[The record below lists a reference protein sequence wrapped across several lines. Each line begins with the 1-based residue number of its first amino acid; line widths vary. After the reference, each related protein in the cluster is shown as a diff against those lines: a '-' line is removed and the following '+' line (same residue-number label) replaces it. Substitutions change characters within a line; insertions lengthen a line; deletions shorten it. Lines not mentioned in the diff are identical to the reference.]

1 MAFNSLTFLLFFA
14 AVLLAHS
21 LSLEWRLKKINLLVA
36 SYVFYAAWNPPFI
49 VLLWISTLTD
59 WIAARKMSVSTG
71 RRRSMYLAVSVAV
84 NLGLLGYFKY
94 GGFLHENFAALL
106 SLLDIAYALPETH
119 VILPLGISFY
129 TFQSMSYSIDVYR
142 NKIKPADSL
151 LDFALYV
158 SFFPQLVAGPIIR
171 ARFFLRQLGEHGWRR
186 VQNIGWGA
194 LLITIGMFQKV
205 VLADGM
211 LAPIVENVYGDA
223 LAASGIDAWTGT
235 LAFAGQIFFDF
246 NGYSVIA
253 VGLARC
259 LGFKLPW
266 NFLSPYASIGFSEF
280 WRRWHVTLSAWLRDY
295 LYISLSGSRRGTART
310 FLNLTITMFL
320 GGLWHGASWLFVLWG
335 LAHGILLVI
344 EHALKQIVGKSRL
357 GIGGSGAKLALGSA
371 TFVLVCLTWVL
382 FRAESLET
390 AMALYTAMLGP
401 LGTAALLSAG
411 DILSVALAIAGL
423 LAAHTFMRNRSFDR
437 TLQRLPW
444 PLLAALIAA
453 MLLSILLAPGE
464 ERDFIYFEF

>member
-1 MAFNSLTFLLFFA
+1 MAFNSITFLIFFA
-14 AVLLAHS
+14 VVLAVHS
-21 LSLEWRLKKINLLVA
+21 LPLEWRLKKTNLLVA

-49 VLLWISTLTD
+49 VLLWVSTLTD
-59 WIAARKMSVSTG
+59 WFAAKHMAISTG
-71 RRRSMYLAVSVAV
+71 RRKKLFLVLSIIV

-94 GGFLHENFAALL
+94 GRFLEENLSALL
-106 SLLDIAYALPETH
+106 ALVDIAYAVPDTNI
-119 VILPLGISFY
+119 ILPLGISFY

-142 NKIKPADSL
+142 GKIKPADSL

-171 ARFFLRQLGEHGWRR
+171 ARFFLKQLGENGWRR
-186 VQNIGWGA
+186 VQDLGWGTA
-194 LLITIGMFQKV
+194 LITLGMFQKV
-205 VLADGM
+205 VLADGL
-211 LAPIVENVYGDA
+211 LAPVVETVYGAAGD
-223 LAASGIDAWTGT
+223 ASGVDAWIGT

-295 LYISLSGSRRGTART
+295 LYISLSGSRRGPLRT
-310 FLNLTITMFL
+310 FFNLSITMLL

-335 LAHGILLVI
+335 AAHGALLVI
-344 EHALKQIVGKSRL
+344 EHAGRLLFAGQRQFLDRKAVQGFLGLLTFIV
-357 GIGGSGAKLALGSA
+357 I
-371 TFVLVCLTWVL
+371 CLTWVL
-382 FRAESLET
+382 FRADSL
-390 AMALYTAMLGP
+390 ASASALFGAMLLP
-401 LGTAALLSAG
+401 LQVAALVTTN
-411 DILSVALAIAGL
+411 DIVTVIVVMSGL
-423 LAAHTFMRNRSFDR
+423 LAAHVFMRHRSFDK
-437 TLQRLPW
+437 TLKSLPW
-444 PLLAALIAA
+444 PFLATLLAA
-453 MLLSILLAPGE
+453 MLLAILLSPGE